1 MDQKISRFSSRS
13 WAAGGIFVAVIALAA
28 PLAINQLRP
37 NKMPVHGAAETTK
50 PLAESTA
57 RSESAE
63 RGAPPTKEAPSPA
76 KIIGNLVRAWNHGS
90 TNEIAEMFAAD
101 GVLVIPAGSQIQSR
115 AEINKAIVER
125 RAGLLKDT
133 TLRNTVKNVSQPDA
147 NRATVKGTYQL
158 EGIKILGFTKSASGS
173 YVLHQVKHEGQW
185 LISHA
190 EVTTG
195 DQS

>member
-1 MDQKISRFSSRS
+1 MDQKITRCSSRS
-13 WAAGGIFVAVIALAA
+13 WAVVGISAAVITLAI
-28 PLAINQLRP
+28 PLTINQLRQ
-37 NKMPVHGAAETTK
+37 NKINVYEESKTTK
-50 PLAESTA
+50 PLAA

-63 RGAPPTKEAPSPA
+63 ISASAPDKTIED
-76 KIIGNLVRAWNHGS
+76 LVRAWNQGS
-90 TNEIAEMFAAD
+90 TDEIAKMFASD

-115 AEINKAIVER
+115 AEINKAILER
-125 RAGLLKDT
+125 RTGVLKDT
-133 TLRNTVKNVSQPDA
+133 TLSNTVTNVSQPDG

-173 YVLHQVKHEGQW
+173 YILHQVKHEGQW

-195 DQS
+195 NQS

>member
-1 MDQKISRFSSRS
+1 M
-13 WAAGGIFVAVIALAA
+13 AVIALAA

-37 NKMPVHGAAETTK
+37 NKMPVHGAAETTNL
-50 PLAESTA
+50 LAESTA

-63 RGAPPTKEAPSPA
+63 RSAPAKEAPSPA

-158 EGIKILGFTKSASGS
+158 EGIKLLGFTKSASGS

-195 DQS
+195 DPS